1 MLLWQTVSFQMLNF
15 QQIKKNIT
23 WWVSGGMFSTSAHTL
38 NGSGV
43 AVSSLPPPTH
53 FLLPK
58 SQRQAIGQR
67 FYEVHADTLFRLL
80 QHCKVRWDLNLVTS

>member
-15 QQIKKNIT
+15 QQIKKKHNMVGQRGNVLNI
-23 WWVSGGMFSTSAHTL
+23 S
-38 NGSGV
+38 
-43 AVSSLPPPTH
+43 PPTH

-67 FYEVHADTLFRLL
+67 FNEVHADTLFRLL
-80 QHCKVRWDLNLVTS
+80 QHCKVRWDLNLGVNCP